1 MRGIYMFRFGRRL
14 RDNIQHGMS
23 HRDYYLA
30 GKSVEGVNEVE
41 PVAAIVERFVEAAR
55 E

>member
-1 MRGIYMFRFGRRL
+1 
-14 RDNIQHGMS
+14 MS

-30 GKSVEGVNEVE
+30 GKSVAGVEKVE
-41 PVAAIVERFVEAAR
+41 PVAAIVNRFVDAAR